1 MSISTAMAC
10 DGRTLAE
17 LAPQMSP
24 LVPTLPHV
32 IPQSRG
38 SLARSALASALLTIR
53 TAPLKGPQMTVA
65 IETILADLVAF
76 PSLPGT
82 ANAAVVDRVRAELAR
97 HGVESAVLPGPEGD
111 RSNLFA
117 TIGPR
122 DRPGYILSGHMDVV
136 PVDGQVWATDPF
148 HLSPDGERLAGRG
161 TTDMKGFLACV
172 LAMVPEFLATPIERP
187 VHIAFSYDEE
197 IGCRGAPHL
206 IERLPSL
213 CARPAGCIV
222 GEPSGMRPVLSHK
235 GKAALELVIEGRAGH
250 SSNPA
255 LGENALYPAA
265 ELLIFVRDLAARL
278 AAEGP
283 FDARFEPPHSTIQA
297 GVIRGGSAVNII
309 PDRATVE
316 IEVRSVPGLAPDAVT
331 AEVVAELAALAERAK
346 GEGRRLRV
354 SHRELASYPAL
365 PPPDDR
371 TLVDLMER
379 LTGQAAAA
387 SVSYGT
393 EAGLFHAAG
402 IPAIVCGP
410 GAIDRAHRANEY
422 ILRSELEAC
431 RSMLRGLGAALSGER
446 APAIEKAV
454 P

>member
-1 MSISTAMAC
+1 MTA
-10 DGRTLAE
+10 
-17 LAPQMSP
+17 
-24 LVPTLPHV
+24 
-32 IPQSRG
+32 
-38 SLARSALASALLTIR
+38 
-53 TAPLKGPQMTVA
+53 A
-65 IETILADLVAF
+65 IESILADLVAI

-82 ANAAVVDRVRAELAR
+82 PNAAIVERVRAELAR
-97 HGVESAVLPGPEGD
+97 HGVESAVIPGPEGD
-111 RSNLFA
+111 RFNLFA

-136 PVDGQVWATDPF
+136 SAEGQAWATDPF
-148 HLSPDGERLAGRG
+148 LLAADRVRLSGRG

-172 LAMVPEFLATPIERP
+172 LAMVPEFLAMPLARP

-206 IERLPSL
+206 IERLPLL

-222 GEPSGMRPVLSHK
+222 GEPTEMRPVLSHK
-235 GKAALELVIEGRAGH
+235 GKQALELVIEGRAGH

-265 ELLIFVRDLAARL
+265 ELLLFVRDLAARL

-283 FDARFEPPHSTIQA
+283 FDARFRPPHATIQA
-297 GVIRGGSAVNII
+297 GVVRGGTAVNII
-309 PDRATVE
+309 PDRASIE
-316 IEVRSVPGLAPDAVT
+316 IEVRSVPGLPPAAVT
-331 AEVVAELAALAERAK
+331 AEVLAELAALADRAAVA
-346 GEGRRLRV
+346 GRRLRV

-365 PPPDDR
+365 PPPEDR
-371 TLVDLMER
+371 TLTGLLER
-379 LTGQAAAA
+379 LTGQAALP

-410 GAIDRAHRANEY
+410 GAIVRAHRADEY
-422 ILRSELEAC
+422 IRRSELAAC
-431 RSMLRGLGAALSGER
+431 RDMLRGLGAVLSGHG
-446 APAIEKAV
+446 APTEATEGATS
-454 P
+454 

>member
-1 MSISTAMAC
+1 VTA
-10 DGRTLAE
+10 
-17 LAPQMSP
+17 
-24 LVPTLPHV
+24 
-32 IPQSRG
+32 
-38 SLARSALASALLTIR
+38 
-53 TAPLKGPQMTVA
+53 A
-65 IETILADLVAF
+65 IESILADLVAI

-82 ANAAVVDRVRAELAR
+82 PNAAIVDRVRAELAR

-122 DRPGYILSGHMDVV
+122 DRPGYVLSGHMDVV
-136 PVDGQVWATDPF
+136 PVEGQVWATDPF
-148 HLSPDGERLAGRG
+148 RLSPECERLSGRG

-172 LAMVPEFLATPIERP
+172 LAMVPEFLAMPLARP

-222 GEPSGMRPVLSHK
+222 GEPTEMRPVLSHK
-235 GKAALELVIEGRAGH
+235 GKQALELLIGGRAGH

-265 ELLIFVRDLAARL
+265 ELLLFVRDLAARL
-278 AAEGP
+278 ARVGP
-283 FDARFEPPHSTIQA
+283 FDERFDPPHTTLQA

-309 PDRATVE
+309 PDRALIE
-316 IEVRSVPGLAPDAVT
+316 IEVRSVPGLPPAAVG
-331 AEVVAELAALAERAK
+331 AEVVAELAALADRATA
-346 GEGRRLRV
+346 EGRHLRV
-354 SHRELASYPAL
+354 SYRELSSYPAL
-365 PPPDDR
+365 PPPQER
-371 TLVDLMER
+371 TLVSLLER
-379 LTGQAAAA
+379 LTGHASLP

-393 EAGLFHAAG
+393 EAGLFHTAG

-410 GAIDRAHRANEY
+410 GAIARAHRANEY
-422 ILRSELEAC
+422 ILKSELAAC
-431 RSMLRGLGAALSGER
+431 RGMLRGLGAVLCSGRE
-446 APAIEKAV
+446 PS
-454 P
+454 

>member
-1 MSISTAMAC
+1 MTA
-10 DGRTLAE
+10 
-17 LAPQMSP
+17 
-24 LVPTLPHV
+24 
-32 IPQSRG
+32 
-38 SLARSALASALLTIR
+38 
-53 TAPLKGPQMTVA
+53 A
-65 IETILADLVAF
+65 IESILADLVVI
-76 PSLPGT
+76 PSLPGNP
-82 ANAAVVDRVRAELAR
+82 NAAIVDRIRAELAR
-97 HGVESAVLPGPEGD
+97 HGVECAVIPGPEGD

-122 DRPGYILSGHMDVV
+122 DRPGYILSGHTDVV
-136 PVDGQVWATDPF
+136 PVEGQAWTSDPF
-148 HLSPDGERLAGRG
+148 RLAIDGERLSGRG

-172 LAMVPEFLATPIERP
+172 LAMVPEFLAMPLARP

-213 CARPAGCIV
+213 CVPPAGCIV
-222 GEPSGMRPVLSHK
+222 GEPTEMRPVLSHK
-235 GKAALELVIEGRAGH
+235 GKQSLELVIEGRAGH

-278 AAEGP
+278 AAAGP
-283 FDARFEPPHSTIQA
+283 FDARFDPPHPTLQA

-309 PDRATVE
+309 PDRASVE
-316 IEVRSVPGLAPDAVT
+316 IEVRSVPGLAPAAVT
-331 AEVVAELAALAERAK
+331 AEVLAELAALAGRAMT
-346 GEGRRLRV
+346 EGRHLRV

-365 PPPDDR
+365 PPPEER
-371 TLVDLMER
+371 TLAELMER
-379 LTGQAAAA
+379 LTGQFSLP

-402 IPAIVCGP
+402 IPAIICGP
-410 GAIDRAHRANEY
+410 GAIVRAHRANEY
-422 ILRSELEAC
+422 ILKSELEAC
-431 RSMLRGLGAALSGER
+431 RGMLRGLGAVLSGHG
-446 APAIEKAV
+446 APSETTEGAA